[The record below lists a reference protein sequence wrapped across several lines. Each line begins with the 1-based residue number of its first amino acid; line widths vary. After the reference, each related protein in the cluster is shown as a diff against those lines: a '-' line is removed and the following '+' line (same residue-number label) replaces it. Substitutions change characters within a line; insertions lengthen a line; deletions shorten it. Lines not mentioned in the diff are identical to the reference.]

1 MLQQNVG
8 VMGNFWRM
16 IDLELAM
23 GNEENARRLAQKAQE
38 VAKTYDMWGYNGLVG
53 FHTLALKQQNV
64 EESLKILDQ
73 MLEQTYLPWK
83 MNESVL
89 YHVLYQDYQEAAAN
103 VTMAE
108 KILPPLLAELEG
120 SPEYDF
126 LRPHEEFQKLIGR
139 YRRRLGCCE
148 QSEQ

>member
-1 MLQQNVG
+1 
-8 VMGNFWRM
+8 
-16 IDLELAM
+16 M

-38 VAKTYDMWGYNGLVG
+38 AAKTYDMWGYNGLIG
-53 FHTLALKQQNV
+53 FHALALKQQNV

-89 YHVLYQDYQEAAAN
+89 YHVLYQGYQEAAAN

-148 QSEQ
+148 QQ